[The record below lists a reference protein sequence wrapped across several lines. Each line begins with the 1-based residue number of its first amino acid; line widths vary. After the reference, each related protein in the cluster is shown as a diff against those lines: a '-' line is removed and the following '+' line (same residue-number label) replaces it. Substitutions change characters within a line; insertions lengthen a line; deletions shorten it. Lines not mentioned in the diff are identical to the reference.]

1 MGRMTAIS
9 ISESGMD
16 MISGLKM
23 HLTGNFYPPHT
34 PDFAPLCA
42 KAIEQYN
49 DHIYEIE
56 LLDDFSSLEDEYK
69 IPNIVEYQG
78 RDYMSL
84 MEVIQA
90 FKLEPFLETLEQEE
104 EWVH

>member
-16 MISGLKM
+16 MIRGLKI

-69 IPNIVEYQG
+69 IPNIVEHQG

-84 MEVIQA
+84 MKVIQA

-104 EWVH
+104 E